1 MLLDALTTRCDEL
14 GPESRYCLA
23 CFVLSFGYRESEG
36 LSTKEMAQSF
46 SVSEPVMS
54 ASLKALVAVGALI
67 CRSELTGNKGRAG
80 RFYRASKEWIKGD
93 SGSCLSVAESPSCH
107 LVAIAELLQQPRVT
121 TERPPVDYPTEVDC
135 EDVQLE
141 RARVRGRAVRKTRQV
156 GRLSNVNRLI
166 MAVLLC
172 RADRLGVVRTLGHAD
187 LSKLT
192 GLTSERLSN
201 RIKTLLTGG
210 LIRAH
215 VPGAT
220 STVLFRP
227 TKSFYFLN
235 LNHPDLAGP
244 RQLVTSIVSCYPWA
258 GEEIEGEAAVR
269 FREEIHSNDRFLAFF
284 HDKHQLAVSRIF
296 QVRVDEY
303 ASCFLS
309 TSWTSLSSFPHAHNT
324 VLMDRI
330 REDFEPPR
338 TTTGSEGDVFPNEGE
353 LQQLVNS
360 LYLAALRKARRVQAA
375 MQLVVRLDFHLMD
388 HQILPSPVVSN
399 GGHSIFPFV
408 SVLSASRAVSKESGC
423 HVVDLRMPFPA
434 VFSTEQE
441 IILEDRFCY
450 GLSTS
455 PGGRLTVVAE
465 GESIRI
471 VRL

>member
-36 LSTKEMAQSF
+36 LSTKEMAQNF
-46 SVSEPVMS
+46 GVSEPVMS

-67 CRSELTGNKGRAG
+67 YRSELTGNKGRAG

-93 SGSCLSVAESPSCH
+93 SDSCLRVAESPSCH
-107 LVAIAELLQQPRVT
+107 LEAIAELLQQPRVT
-121 TERPPVDYPTEVDC
+121 TERPPVDYPAEADC

-220 STVLFRP
+220 STALFRP

-235 LNHPDLAGP
+235 LGHPDLADP
-244 RQLVTSIVSCYPWA
+244 QQVVTSIVFPYPWA
-258 GEEIEGEAAVR
+258 GEEIEGEAAPW
-269 FREEIHSNDRFLAFF
+269 FGKKMPSDDRFLTFF
-284 HDKHQLAVSRIF
+284 HDKHQLAVSRVF
-296 QVRVDEY
+296 QVRIDEY

-309 TSWTSLSSFPHAHNT
+309 TSWSSLGSFPHAHNT

-330 REDFEPPR
+330 REDFKSPR
-338 TTTGSEGDVFPNEGE
+338 STTEGETDIFPDEGE
-353 LQQLVNS
+353 LQRLLNV
-360 LYLAALRKARRVQAA
+360 LYRAALRKARRIQMG
-375 MQLVVRLDFHLMD
+375 MQSVAGLDFHSMD
-388 HQILPSPVVSN
+388 HLILPSPVVLN
-399 GGHSIFPFV
+399 GGDAIFPFM
-408 SVLSASRAVSKESGC
+408 SVLSAPRAVSKESGC
-423 HVVDLRMPFPA
+423 HIVDLRMPSP
-434 VFSTEQE
+434 VFFSAEQE
-441 IILEDRFCY
+441 ISLEDRYCY
-450 GLSTS
+450 GLLTP
-455 PGGRLTVVAE
+455 PGGRLIIVPEKRDVRVV
-465 GESIRI
+465 R
-471 VRL
+471 R